1 MIVSKLSRMLG
12 ERRMNMTEL
21 AEQAGVSRKTIS
33 RWYNDQAQYVN
44 LGALSKVCAAL
55 KCQPGDIFKFV
66 DNE

>member
-1 MIVSKLSRMLG
+1 
-12 ERRMNMTEL
+12 MTEL